1 VNNPALPGKGPG
13 TSEPDKAGGTHAPPG
28 WNLGLR
34 REALGNLAHELRTPI
49 QVAIGYLDI
58 LQDDYRDQ
66 LSKEVRDIVER
77 TSANVHDLAQ
87 TIDNLMEFMLSEAE
101 AMPSL
106 QEEVGV
112 RGLIAELAPAMD
124 AANLK
129 KRLELRFEVEGAP
142 ETIRAPRR
150 MLRSIILNLVLN
162 AIKFT
167 ESGGVTIRLRQ
178 THDTGAADALEIEVS
193 DTGPGIDP
201 AMLETAI
208 EPFAQL
214 SASNARR
221 YRGVGLGLTIVQ
233 RNVAAL
239 GGKLELRPGAG
250 HGTTLLVRIPVKR
263 GPATRRGRRA
273 SVPVQI
279 PPVMQGPAGKPT
291 APFRR

>member
-1 VNNPALPGKGPG
+1 VDNPVLPGKGPG
-13 TSEPDKAGGTHAPPG
+13 TREPDQAGGTHEPAG

-49 QVAIGYLDI
+49 QVVIGYLDI
-58 LQDDYRDQ
+58 LRDDYREQ
-66 LSKEVRDIVER
+66 LSEEVRDIVER
-77 TSANVHDLAQ
+77 MSANVHDLAH
-87 TIDNLMEFMLSEAE
+87 TIDNLMDFMLSEAE
-101 AMPSL
+101 AMPSV
-106 QEEVGV
+106 QEDVGM
-112 RGLIAELAPAMD
+112 RGLIAELTPALD

-167 ESGGVTIRLRQ
+167 ESGGVIVRLRQ
-178 THDTGAADALEIEVS
+178 TPGTGAADTLEIEVS
-193 DTGPGIDP
+193 DTGPGMNP
-201 AMLETAI
+201 AMLEAAI

-221 YRGVGLGLTIVQ
+221 YRGLGLGLTIVQ

-239 GGKLELRPGAG
+239 GGQLELRPGAG
-250 HGTTLLVRIPVKR
+250 QGSTLLVRIPVKR
-263 GPATRRGRRA
+263 GPAARRGRRA
-273 SVPVQI
+273 GVPVQI
-279 PPVMQGPAGKPT
+279 PPEMQRPVGKPT